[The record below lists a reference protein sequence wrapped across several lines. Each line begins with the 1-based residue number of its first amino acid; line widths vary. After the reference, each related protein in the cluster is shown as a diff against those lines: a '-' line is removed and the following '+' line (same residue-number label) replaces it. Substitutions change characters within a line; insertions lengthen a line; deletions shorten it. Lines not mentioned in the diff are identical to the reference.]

1 MGFFSWLTNERVSIS
16 NSSSSKGALPVY
28 MYLPDGTVIFE
39 DCYDG
44 YGVFGGLDFY
54 DLVAKYNLPKEQLTG
69 NPDIDR
75 DKGID
80 LIYRDSFTQPIIM
93 PRFSI
98 YKNEKY
104 ENLNDP
110 QDCPDQGYFYPTFDD
125 EGEEY

>member
-1 MGFFSWLTNERVSIS
+1 MGFFSWLTNEGVSIS

-28 MYLPDGTVIFE
+28 MYLPDDTVIFE
-39 DCYDG
+39 DDYDG

-54 DLVAKYNLPKEQLTG
+54 DLVAKYNFPKEELTG
-69 NPDIDR
+69 NPEIDR

-80 LIYRDSFTQPIIM
+80 LIYRDSVTQPIIM